1 MFALDSKENCNQNLV
16 TRFRQLQDNKFTWL
30 LYALLKENTYIL
42 HFREFSSLIQKMQLF
57 SLAFFSTEHRTNQFV
72 ANNSLVKAERVIC
85 FRNFKYKE
93 DKFDYHVFGKN
104 E

>member
-42 HFREFSSLIQKMQLF
+42 HFREFSSLIQKM
-57 SLAFFSTEHRTNQFV
+57 
-72 ANNSLVKAERVIC
+72 
-85 FRNFKYKE
+85 
-93 DKFDYHVFGKN
+93 
-104 E
+104 